1 MFDLT
6 PQHGMASSPRIVIWT
21 IRLKHPFGSII
32 IITGGPMSRFCYG
45 PSQKIVIGPQ
55 AHFHLPL
62 MVVFLFFLHLIVGLY
77 RNENDTVWDPLFI
90 KIN

>member
-1 MFDLT
+1 
-6 PQHGMASSPRIVIWT
+6 
-21 IRLKHPFGSII
+21 
-32 IITGGPMSRFCYG
+32 MSRFCYW